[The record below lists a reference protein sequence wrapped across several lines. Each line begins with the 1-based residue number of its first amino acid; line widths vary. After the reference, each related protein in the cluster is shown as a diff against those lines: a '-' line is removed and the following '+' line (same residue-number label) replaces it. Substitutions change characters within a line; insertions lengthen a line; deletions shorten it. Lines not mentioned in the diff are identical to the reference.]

1 MKPLFRPALPTSRRA
16 APLAR
21 PALGALM
28 MLSAFGASAQQ
39 WTAGQGIWQ
48 TGKPGQPG
56 LGFCAQCHSTSAL
69 AVFRTRFTTVDAAR
83 NAAQTFSNTP
93 GGGGMAVLFNAL
105 SPAEKDQVAAYVAD
119 IRAEGNVSANP
130 GGALSVTA
138 VGQSASTVVTLF
150 NNGRA
155 PMTVL
160 ANNGVRLTGT
170 GAAQFTVTGI
180 GTGCLAQTL
189 AANGG
194 SCQVRV
200 TYQPSVAPSS
210 THAATLTFEHNGEP
224 QTTTTLAVSGSIAAA
239 PAPAPTPAPAPAPAS
254 DGGGGALPLTLWA
267 TLLPAALV
275 ARRRRD

>member
-39 WTAGQGIWQ
+39 WTAGETVWSN
-48 TGKPGQPG
+48 TG
-56 LGFCAQCHSTSAL
+56 CAGCHVGNISL
-69 AVFRTRFTTVDAAR
+69 ASMQSRYLTLAAAR
-83 NAAQTFSNTP
+83 SAADAGANRN
-93 GGGGMAVLFNAL
+93 GAMGAVWATLTTTQ
-105 SPAEKDQVAAYVAD
+105 KDNVSAYVAG

-155 PMTVL
+155 PMTVQ
-160 ANNGVRLTGT
+160 ANNGVRITGT
-170 GAAQFTVTGI
+170 GAAQFAVSGI

-200 TYQPSVAPSS
+200 AYQPSVAPNPN
-210 THAATLTFEHNGEP
+210 HAATLTFEHNGEP
-224 QTTTTLAVSGSIAAA
+224 QTTTTLSLSGSIAAA
-239 PAPAPTPAPAPAPAS
+239 PAPAPTPAPAPAPS
-254 DGGGGALPLTLWA
+254 SGGGGALPLALWA
-267 TLLPAALV
+267 ALLPAALV

>member
-1 MKPLFRPALPTSRRA
+1 MKPLFRPALHASRRA
-16 APLAR
+16 VPLTR
-21 PALGALM
+21 PALGALL

-39 WTAGQGIWQ
+39 WTAGESVWNN
-48 TGKPGQPG
+48 TG
-56 LGFCAQCHSTSAL
+56 CAGCHVGNISL
-69 AVFRTRFTTVDAAR
+69 ASMQSRYLTLAAAR
-83 NAAQTFSNTP
+83 SAADAGANRNGAMGAIWGTLTNTQ
-93 GGGGMAVLFNAL
+93 
-105 SPAEKDQVAAYVAD
+105 KDNVSAYVAG

-160 ANNGVRLTGT
+160 ANNGVRITGT
-170 GAAQFTVTGI
+170 GAAQFALTGI
-180 GTGCLAQTL
+180 GNGCLAQTL

-210 THAATLTFEHNGEP
+210 THTATLTFEHNGEP
-224 QTTTTLAVSGSIAAA
+224 QTTTTLPLSGSIAAA
-239 PAPAPTPAPAPAPAS
+239 PAPAPTPAPAPAS
-254 DGGGGALPLTLWA
+254 DGGGGALPLALWA

-275 ARRRRD
+275 VRRRRD